1 MTRKFSLRN
10 LSAWL
15 VSAIVAAVSFN
26 YGYGFG
32 LEVSGALMGFIA
44 GANCAILGVV
54 LADAIFAR
62 LVAAK

>member
-1 MTRKFSLRN
+1 L
-10 LSAWL
+10 L
-15 VSAIVAAVSFN
+15 SAIVAVVSFN

-54 LADAIFAR
+54 LADAILAR
-62 LVAAK
+62 LFAAK